1 MLIVNLGVLTSEI
14 SLMIKTLIN
23 KLNSFSQQ
31 LKRNFSTSRY
41 YIVYKCSD
49 GKTKTYMVGDID
61 LYKSF
66 GNRNESRDNA
76 GFKAYCFARK
86 QVRSFRHDRIVSI
99 TKK

>member
-1 MLIVNLGVLTSEI
+1 MISSLISKI
-14 SLMIKTLIN
+14 Y
-23 KLNSFSQQ
+23 
-31 LKRNFSTSRY
+31 NFSREIKSRLVNEKY
-41 YIVYKCSD
+41 YIVYRCNDDKI
-49 GKTKTYMVGDID
+49 KTYMVGNID

-66 GNRNESRDNA
+66 GNKNESRDNA